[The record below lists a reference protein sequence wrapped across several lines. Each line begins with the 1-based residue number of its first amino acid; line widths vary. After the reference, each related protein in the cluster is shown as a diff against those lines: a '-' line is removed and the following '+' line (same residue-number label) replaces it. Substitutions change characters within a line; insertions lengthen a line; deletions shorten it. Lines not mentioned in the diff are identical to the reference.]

1 MNVLTRLVVGIA
13 ALIGAVTMGWS
24 APASAQIAPL
34 PTTTFGS
41 APAVTP
47 SNALTYYQADL
58 TATSRTPGPD
68 VVRLAKALGTTA
80 HPNGD
85 IDRIYAFVHDDID
98 MVWLFGLKAGS
109 RGAIIDKAGT
119 PFDQTQLMADLA
131 RAAGYTVTYQLG
143 TITLTGAKFASW
155 TGVSSATQAE
165 KLLSNGGFPY
175 TIVRSGETIT
185 SVTLLHLWLKVNV
198 DGVDYAFDPSFKA
211 QAHHEVA
218 GSAIDTASGFNPTTF
233 VSNATSGAT
242 TSLTGAPQ
250 VRGISRSSATGAL
263 DTAATT
269 MQTNIATSHAN
280 DDIEDIVGGWDTTA
294 LGATPWRQ
302 TTLKD
307 PADGPSGTT
316 YQVSIS
322 NTFSGEIPDRLRT
335 KITVAFNYNG
345 GTQSQSFDFYAD
357 VVYGVEMYFEPIPD
371 KGSESDPDQFRFM
384 VGPEDKT
391 GWLTGVTPAPTIT
404 INHPY
409 AAVGPAV
416 GAPTGSYMDRSMTDI
431 GGGVTGSLQLVLGF
445 GRPSAGLGAWQ
456 EARSDPREG
465 MVRYDDTT
473 GAEPAPRYVSN
484 QTANR
489 RRMAAG
495 FMAQLSEASDMTAE
509 LGDSIIQQHDVI
521 GFVTGNYYPGA
532 LYAPAAT
539 SYHLSIEAGVSVTS
553 IAPDVVGTPANEAV
567 LTETAVSRT
576 YALLVP
582 ALEGSI
588 AEQQGDS
595 AFPVSTPAKLDWALD
610 WSPSDHSKEWYYF
623 ANSGNW
629 TYVSGQIFNDLE
641 GGSTVRALAQ
651 SYITAGYSLI
661 IPRSSNLGPGESHL
675 LWCQD
680 NPAHPPP
687 HYDCDIT
694 APERGGSFIAIAPDG
709 SSMAH
714 IIALQFG
721 GAKGGGGG
729 SDAEIAPD
737 RVFAIPED
745 YQDRQ
750 YTTRAESFSVDLK
763 TGALAYTPPPD
774 LVVGNGAY
782 PYSLSF
788 QRSYRSGTVKPAPD
802 TDGTYVPPEPLFG
815 ESGWTSNLNRRAS
828 PSSDGMAA
836 FGNDDART
844 AAQSIVAIRAMLAV
858 SANGSSDLD
867 TLERQILASLTAAW
881 WTRSIVMN
889 TMTIEEGTESTSFVH
904 LASGAWAPPPGQDQT
919 LQVFGAR
926 TLLTPVLTGKTGPD
940 YWTYKYICV
949 KLTGS
954 DRSVS
959 VFGSNLWSSPYD
971 TAACPT
977 SGAGG
982 AAIEANFKGLLFRRQ
997 TFPYGVQVDR
1007 TADGGLSNNLGR
1019 SLTITGGATAP
1030 GSFDFTVTDGEDS
1043 SRHARFAGSG
1053 DVVTVVDPV
1062 MPFVEQMTLSV
1073 TDPEAHVWTYDS
1085 VGGFHAFAPTAP
1097 TVPFLSFGQQPGV
1110 RGSMD
1115 WFRDANRNQTDY
1127 YVASARASAT
1137 RDPLGGLSY
1146 VRYDE
1151 FGQPVVNIDRRS
1163 KVTTSVYDAHRR
1175 LIRVVQPEGNAEEY
1189 TYDAR
1194 SNRTSTT
1201 RKAKPGSGLADT
1213 VTEASFNATFNVPDW
1228 EEDARNNRTNYTYD
1242 GTTGQLLTIV
1252 QPDPITGDGDST
1264 RPTTTFTWN
1273 SLGQRLTKTD
1283 PTGIV
1288 LRYTYDAENYLDT
1301 VTNAYGTLNL
1311 TTSFDY
1317 DAAGNI
1323 TSLTDPRSKVYTAT
1337 WDHMRRITQM
1347 TAPASTG
1354 AQTQWTYDADGMV
1367 STIKQATG
1375 LASPNQ
1381 WATTTVAYEPT
1392 ARVRSVTDPDGR
1404 VTRFQYDALNRN
1416 ILTIDPEGRTA
1427 GKTYDAEGHVLV
1439 ERRGDGAPIPT
1450 PPAISDAIAYI
1461 TRTYTDNG
1469 QVLTFADGRS
1479 SITTYLYDGF
1489 DRLSRTSFPNPA
1501 NGAAYTADYEELTYD
1516 ADDNVTRRR
1525 TRSALN
1531 IDMAYDNISRMTSK
1545 AVPANGTISTA
1556 RTATYTYDY
1565 AGRQDVVGETG
1576 GHNLDWTYDQ
1586 AGRASSVAISG
1597 PQWGTAKT
1605 ISYQYDAASNRTRL
1619 TWPDGYYVTYAYDD
1633 LNRLDTATQ
1642 TVSGTSTLLADY
1654 SYDPLSRRTGAAFDV
1669 AGAGGSVTAAFT
1681 AGGDL
1686 TSLAHSWAGPS
1697 GVTLT
1702 YTYDR
1707 GHRLNDETFSDA
1719 AYRWDPAGAAS
1730 DTYVADFLNRYT
1742 TVPTSVT
1749 PTYDANANLATVG
1762 AWTYGYD
1769 PENRMVSAD
1778 RTGTVLN
1785 ADYAYDPLGRRV
1797 QKTVTG
1803 AMAIDESYLLD
1814 GDEEIAEYDTSAGT
1828 LIRRFVPSGA
1838 TDAPIAMITAGGT
1851 RSYFRV
1857 NRQGTVMAMT
1867 GSGGTLAEGAF
1878 EYDPYG
1884 APASADVSTA
1894 GEPFRYTGRRYDPE
1908 TGLYYYRARYYSP
1921 VWGRFMQTDPIGYEG
1936 GANLYAYVGN
1946 NPSNLNDPTGRDPAD
1961 LVDVVAGLCE
1971 AAGNC
1976 QATVSGDAVT
1986 GEGPTGAL
1994 GAYAGRNENGDFE
2007 VGLEAIS
2014 GMHVGFD
2021 QSVSADFTVMLGDT
2035 SNIDGV
2041 SGEISG
2047 GVETL
2052 SVSGGTTNPAG
2063 PPSTRV
2069 PYATASASASTTTF
2083 TGRAGL
2089 TYGARGP
2096 RMTVPRSPL
2105 QVVTKV
2111 MAQAAITIAKTYLD
2125 KPKPAR
2131 RVSTP
2136 PPVRHKR
2143 LE

>member
-1 MNVLTRLVVGIA
+1 MSVLARVVLGFAAVVG
-13 ALIGAVTMGWS
+13 ALALAWGE
-24 APASAQIAPL
+24 PAKAQTVSL

-47 SNALTYYQADL
+47 ANAWTYYN
-58 TATSRTPGPD
+58 TSPTFTTRTPGAD
-68 VVRLAKALGTTA
+68 VTRLAKALGTSA

-85 IDRIYAFVHDDID
+85 LDRIYAFVHDDID

-119 PFDQTQLMADLA
+119 PFDQTQLMADLL
-131 RAAGYTVTYQLG
+131 RATGYYTVTYQLG
-143 TITLTGAKFASW
+143 TITLTGTQFTAW
-155 TGVSSATQAE
+155 TGISSATQAE
-165 KLLSNGGFPY
+165 RLLSNGGFPY
-175 TIVRSGETIT
+175 TITRSGETIT
-185 SVTLLHLWLKVNV
+185 SIVMMHLWLKVSNGGP
-198 DGVDYAFDPSFKA
+198 DHAFDPAFKT
-211 QAHHEVA
+211 QVHNEVL
-218 GSAIDTASGFNPTTF
+218 GTAIDTASGFNSATF
-233 VSNATSGAT
+233 ISNATSGSTST
-242 TSLTGAPQ
+242 TSGAPQ
-250 VRGISRSSATGAL
+250 VRDLSRTNVTSALNA
-263 DTAATT
+263 AATT
-269 MQTNIATSHAN
+269 MQSNIATSHPN
-280 DDIEDIVGGWDTTA
+280 EDIDHVVGGWDTTP
-294 LGATPWRQ
+294 LGTPPSYVTSLPYQ
-302 TTLKD
+302 T
-307 PADGPSGTT
+307 
-316 YQVSIS
+316 SILAS
-322 NTFSGEIPDRLRT
+322 YTGELPDRLRT
-335 KITVAFNYNG
+335 KITVGFNYNG
-345 GTQSQSFDFYAD
+345 GTQSQSLDFYAD
-357 VVYGVEMYFEPIPD
+357 VIYGVEMYFEPKPD
-371 KGSESDPDQFRFM
+371 KEIETEPDQFRFM
-384 VGPEDKT
+384 VGTEDRT

-409 AAVGPAV
+409 VAVGPGL

-445 GRPSAGLGAWQ
+445 GRPSANLGAWQ

-489 RRMAAG
+489 RRMGSG
-495 FMAQLSEASDMTAE
+495 FLAQLSEATDMTAE
-509 LGDSIIQQHDVI
+509 LSESIIQQHDVI

-532 LYAPAAT
+532 LYGPAAT

-553 IAPDVVGTPANEAV
+553 IPPDVVGTTENEAAT
-567 LTETAVSRT
+567 TETAAGRT
-576 YALLVP
+576 YALLLP
-582 ALEGSI
+582 TIEGSI
-588 AEQQGDS
+588 AEQLGDS
-595 AFPVSTPAKLDWALD
+595 PFPVSAPVKLDWALD
-610 WSPSDHSKEWYYF
+610 GSGTAVNNTYYF
-623 ANSGNW
+623 ANSSNW
-629 TYVSGQIFNDLE
+629 TYVSGQILNDLE
-641 GGSTVRALAQ
+641 AGSTMRAQAQ
-651 SYITAGYSLI
+651 SYIDDGYTLI
-661 IPRSSNLGPGESHL
+661 IPRSSNLGPGEASL
-675 LWCQD
+675 QWCQD

-694 APERGGSFIAIAPDG
+694 APERGGAFIAFKTDG
-709 SSMAH
+709 SVMAH
-714 IIALQFG
+714 IVALQFG
-721 GAKGGGGG
+721 SAKGGGGG

-763 TGALAYTPPPD
+763 TGSVAYTPPPD

-782 PYSLSF
+782 PYSLAF

-802 TDGTYVPPEPLFG
+802 TDGSYVPPEPLFG

-836 FGNDDART
+836 FGGEDART
-844 AAQSIVAIRAMLAV
+844 AAQTIVGIRAMLSVA
-858 SANGSSDLD
+858 ANGTNDLD
-867 TLERQILASLTAAW
+867 TLKRQIIANLTAAW
-881 WTRSIVMN
+881 WGRTIVQN
-889 TMTIEEGTESTSFVH
+889 TMTIEEGAESTSFVR
-904 LASGAWAPPPGQDQT
+904 LASGAWAPPPGQDET
-919 LQVFGAR
+919 LEVFGAR
-926 TLLTPVLTGKTGPD
+926 ALLNPLIGPD

-949 KLTGS
+949 KLTGA

-959 VFGSNLWSSPYD
+959 LFGSNLWTSPYD
-971 TAACPT
+971 TGSCPT
-977 SGAGG
+977 TGAGS
-982 AAIEANFKGLLFRRQ
+982 ATIEANFKGLLFRRQ

-1019 SLTITGGATAP
+1019 SLTITGGATTP

-1043 SRHARFAGSG
+1043 SRHARFAGGG
-1053 DVVTVVDPV
+1053 DVVTVADPV

-1085 VGGFHAFAPTAP
+1085 VGGFRAFAPTAP
-1097 TVPFLSFGQQPGV
+1097 TVPFLTFREQPTV

-1115 WFRDANRNQTDY
+1115 WFRDANRNETDY

-1137 RDPLGGLSY
+1137 RDPLGAYSY

-1151 FGQPVVNIDRRS
+1151 FGQPVVNIDRRG
-1163 KVTTSVYDAHRR
+1163 KTSTSAYDAHRR
-1175 LIRVVQPEGNAEEY
+1175 VIRVVQPEGNAEEY

-1213 VTEASFNATFNVPDW
+1213 VTEASFNSTFNVPDW

-1288 LRYTYDAENYLDT
+1288 LRYTYDGENYLDT

-1317 DAAGNI
+1317 DAAGNV
-1323 TSLTDPRSKVYTAT
+1323 TTLTDPRSKVYTAT

-1347 TAPASTG
+1347 TAPTSTG
-1354 AQTQWTYDADGMV
+1354 AQTQWTYDADGLV

-1404 VTRFQYDALNRN
+1404 VTRFQYDSLNRN

-1501 NGAAYTADYEELTYD
+1501 NGAAYTADYEEMTYD

-1545 AVPANGTISTA
+1545 AVPANGSISTA

-1576 GHNLDWTYDQ
+1576 GHSLDWTYDQ

-1605 ISYQYDAASNRTRL
+1605 ISYQYDVASNRTRL

-1642 TVSGTSTLLADY
+1642 TVGGTSTLLADY

-1669 AGAGGSVTAAFT
+1669 AGAGGLATAAFT

-1686 TSLAHSWAGPS
+1686 TSLAHSWTGPS

-1702 YTYDR
+1702 YTYDG

-1749 PTYDANANLATVG
+1749 PTYDANQNLATVG
-1762 AWTYGYD
+1762 TWTYGYD

-1785 ADYAYDPLGRRV
+1785 ADYVYDPLGRRV

-1803 AMAIDESYLLD
+1803 AMSIDESYLLD
-1814 GDEEIAEYDTSAGT
+1814 GDEEIAEYDTSSAT
-1828 LIRRFVPSGA
+1828 LIRRFVPSGT
-1838 TDAPIAMITAGGT
+1838 TDAPIAMVDSAGTT

-1857 NRQGTVMAMT
+1857 NRQGTVMAVT
-1867 GSGGTLAEGAF
+1867 SKTGTLTTNGAPDDGQF
-1878 EYDPYG
+1878 QYDPYG
-1884 APASADVSTA
+1884 APEADDVTLA
-1894 GEPFRYTGRRYDPE
+1894 GTPFRYTGRRYDPE

-1921 VWGRFMQTDPIGYEG
+1921 VWGRFLQTDPIGYDG
-1936 GANLYAYVGN
+1936 GANLYAYVEE
-1946 NPSNLNDPTGRDPAD
+1946 DPANAED
-1961 LVDVVAGLCE
+1961 PSGTKISESDCGSRVGGNASTCTAYDFSAVVTGQSKAESDGT
-1971 AAGNC
+1971 ANADPWKD
-1976 QATVSGDAVT
+1976 QSIGDKIASAPLKALLKT
-1986 GEGPTGAL
+1986 GEGRNVENNVRLTLQTVFGSKFSPAEIEKIKAFAL
-1994 GAYAGRNENGDFE
+1994 NHF
-2007 VGLEAIS
+2007 S
-2014 GMHVGFD
+2014 
-2021 QSVSADFTVMLGDT
+2021 LGDLT
-2035 SNIDGV
+2035 GLRDVRAV
-2041 SGEISG
+2041 SSGPLELTAGEKTIIQRLVNDLPRDQLGNRAREAFRSQLASG
-2047 GVETL
+2047 KI
-2052 SVSGGTTNPAG
+2052 
-2063 PPSTRV
+2063 R
-2069 PYATASASASTTTF
+2069 
-2083 TGRAGL
+2083 
-2089 TYGARGP
+2089 
-2096 RMTVPRSPL
+2096 
-2105 QVVTKV
+2105 
-2111 MAQAAITIAKTYLD
+2111 II
-2125 KPKPAR
+2125 AR
-2131 RVSTP
+2131 R
-2136 PPVRHKR
+2136 K
-2143 LE
+2143 